1 MDDHISQGR
10 NPVSIAPYT
19 SPLTPHVSV
28 QLVNLVPLLFSCA
41 ALILA
46 FVGLFEWDVPL
57 TRFIR
62 SLNDF
67 HMDHLANPWLAQLSD
82 IGDRLGKGE
91 SLVILSLALLA
102 VGYGLK
108 HPLWKD
114 AGWQSLISHGLAA
127 LSANILKH
135 VIGRPRP
142 KFMHAGNIEF
152 SPVSGSGWDSF
163 PSGHAA
169 AAFAVAT
176 VLATKFPRAKWP
188 ILVMAAVIAAS
199 RIIRGSHYL
208 TDVAGGA
215 ALGCIMGMIAVHP
228 WREWYGSVGV
238 AVCRMTP
245 FFVATLALVWTI
257 VHLPTESWPFQQLL
271 WSGLVLTLVGLAGH
285 VLWTVQSSWCPGWL
299 SGALA
304 RGLVGLG
311 LGMTAGSLFVTAAVF
326 LVCVAHWLDER
337 PRQTEN
343 GAEGHVGARAVMVEG
358 LFVAAMLLVLGASYA
373 LKGIVPM

>member
-1 MDDHISQGR
+1 MGEHISQDR
-10 NPVSIAPYT
+10 DPVSIAPHP

-28 QLVNLVPLLFSCA
+28 RLRSLVPLLFSIA
-41 ALILA
+41 ALILT

-57 TRFIR
+57 TRFVR
-62 SLNDF
+62 SLYPPPGSEP
-67 HMDHLANPWLAQLSD
+67 NPWLIQFSN

-108 HPLWKD
+108 HPRWKD
-114 AGWQSLISHGLAA
+114 AGWQSLIAHGLAA

-135 VIGRPRP
+135 AIGRPRP
-142 KFMHAGNIEF
+142 KFMHAGNLEL

-176 VLATKFPRAKWP
+176 LLAVRFPRVRWP
-188 ILVMAAVIAAS
+188 ILAAAVAIAAS
-199 RIIRGSHYL
+199 RVIRGSHYL
-208 TDVAGGA
+208 TDVAGGT
-215 ALGCIMGMIAVHP
+215 ALGCIMGMVAAYS
-228 WREWYGSVGV
+228 WREWRPAIGM

-245 FFVATLALVWTI
+245 FFVATLVFVWTI
-257 VHLPTESWPFQQLL
+257 VHLPSEVWPFQLL
-271 WSGLVLTLVGLAGH
+271 VWGGLLLALAGLVGH
-285 VLWTVQSSWCPGWL
+285 VLWRVRWSRCPAWL
-299 SGALA
+299 SGSLA

-311 LGMTAGSLFVTAAVF
+311 LGMTTGSSFVTVIVL
-326 LVCVAHWLDER
+326 LVCVAHWVDGLLG
-337 PRQTEN
+337 Q
-343 GAEGHVGARAVMVEG
+343 AESMSEGLGVWPAMAEG
-358 LFVAAMLLVLGASYA
+358 LFVAATLLVLVASYA

>member
-1 MDDHISQGR
+1 MALSR
-10 NPVSIAPYT
+10 FTPVAAF
-19 SPLTPHVSV
+19 LLSV
-28 QLVNLVPLLFSCA
+28 C

-62 SLNDF
+62 SLNDV
-67 HMDHLANPWLAQLSD
+67 HRDHLANPWLAQLSD
-82 IGDRLGKGE
+82 VGDRLGKGE
-91 SLVILSLALLA
+91 SLVILSLVLLA

-108 HPLWKD
+108 HPQWKD
-114 AGWQSLISHGLAA
+114 AGWQSLMAHGLAA
-127 LSANILKH
+127 LCANILKH
-135 VIGRPRP
+135 AIGRPRP
-142 KFMHAGNIEF
+142 KFMHAGNLDL

-169 AAFAVAT
+169 AALAVAT
-176 VLATKFPRAKWP
+176 VLAARFPRVRWP
-188 ILVMAAVIAAS
+188 ILVVAVVIAMS

-215 ALGCIMGMIAVHP
+215 ALGCVMGVVAAHP
-228 WREWYGSVGV
+228 WREWRSSIAV

-245 FFVATLALVWTI
+245 LFVATLALVWTI
-257 VHLPTESWPFQQLL
+257 VHLPSETWPSQQLL
-271 WSGLVLTLVGLAGH
+271 WGGLVLTLAGLVGH
-285 VLWTVQSSWCPGWL
+285 VLWTVQLPWCPDWL
-299 SGALA
+299 SGSLA

-311 LGMTAGSLFVTAAVF
+311 LGMTAGSPFVTTAVL
-326 LVCVAHWLDER
+326 LVCVAHWLDGLPGQSESMA
-337 PRQTEN
+337 N
-343 GAEGHVGARAVMVEG
+343 GHVGVWGAMAEG

>member
-1 MDDHISQGR
+1 MAFPRLTTHSSR
-10 NPVSIAPYT
+10 FTPVFAVLLSI
-19 SPLTPHVSV
+19 
-28 QLVNLVPLLFSCA
+28 C

-62 SLNDF
+62 SLNDV
-67 HMDHLANPWLAQLSD
+67 HMDHLANPWLARLSD

-91 SLVILSLALLA
+91 SLVILSLVLLA

-108 HPLWKD
+108 HPQWKD
-114 AGWQSLISHGLAA
+114 AGWRSLIAHGLAA
-127 LSANILKH
+127 ATANILKH

-142 KFMHAGNIEF
+142 KFMHAGNLEL
-152 SPVSGSGWDSF
+152 SPASGSGWDSF

-169 AAFAVAT
+169 ASFAVGT
-176 VLATKFPRAKWP
+176 VLAMKFPRARWP
-188 ILVMAAVIAAS
+188 ILAVAAAIAAS

-215 ALGCIMGMIAVHP
+215 ALGCFMGVIAAHP
-228 WREWYGSVGV
+228 WREWRSSAGL
-238 AVCRMTP
+238 AVMWMTP

-257 VHLPTESWPFQQLL
+257 GHLPSEAWPFQQLV
-271 WSGLVLTLVGLAGH
+271 WGGLLLTLVGLLGH
-285 VLWTVQSSWCPGWL
+285 VLWSVHSSWRPVWL
-299 SGALA
+299 SGPLA

-311 LGMTAGSLFVTAAVF
+311 LGMTTGSLFVTTIVL
-326 LVCVAHWLDER
+326 LVCAAYWLEGF
-337 PRQTEN
+337 PGQIESLA
-343 GAEGHVGARAVMVEG
+343 GGHVGLRTAMAEG

>member
-1 MDDHISQGR
+1 MGDHSSQGR
-10 NPVSIAPYT
+10 NPVSIAPY
-19 SPLTPHVSV
+19 SPPLTPHVSV
-28 QLVNLVPLLFSCA
+28 QLVSLVPLLFSCA

-62 SLNDF
+62 SLNDL

-114 AGWQSLISHGLAA
+114 AGWQSLVAHGLAA

-135 VIGRPRP
+135 AIGRPRP

-188 ILVMAAVIAAS
+188 ILATAVVIAAS

-228 WREWYGSVGV
+228 WREWYASVGV

-271 WSGLVLTLVGLAGH
+271 WSGLVLTLVGLVGH

-311 LGMTAGSLFVTAAVF
+311 LGMTAGSLFVTVAVL

-337 PRQTEN
+337 PRHAESM
-343 GAEGHVGARAVMVEG
+343 AEGHVGLRTAMAEG
-358 LFVAAMLLVLGASYA
+358 LFVAAILLVLGASYA

>member
-1 MDDHISQGR
+1 MALPRFAIRDSR
-10 NPVSIAPYT
+10 FTPVAAV
-19 SPLTPHVSV
+19 LLSV
-28 QLVNLVPLLFSCA
+28 C

-57 TRFIR
+57 TKFVR

-108 HPLWKD
+108 HPQWKD
-114 AGWQSLISHGLAA
+114 AGWQSLIAHGLAA

-135 VIGRPRP
+135 AIGRPRP
-142 KFMHAGNIEF
+142 KFMHAGNLEF
-152 SPVSGSGWDSF
+152 SPVTGSGWDSF

-169 AAFAVAT
+169 AAFAVAI
-176 VLATKFPRAKWP
+176 VLATKFPRVRWP
-188 ILVMAAVIAAS
+188 ILAMAVAIAAS

-215 ALGCIMGMIAVHP
+215 ALGCVMGMIAAHP
-228 WREWYGSVGV
+228 WREWRSSVGM

-257 VHLPTESWPFQQLL
+257 VHLPSEAWPLQQLL
-271 WSGLVLTLVGLAGH
+271 WGGLLLTLAGLVGH
-285 VLWTVQSSWCPGWL
+285 VLWSVQSSWRPVWL
-299 SGALA
+299 SGPLA

-311 LGMTAGSLFVTAAVF
+311 LGMTTGSLFVTTVVL
-326 LVCVAHWLDER
+326 LVCAAHWLDRLPGRLSPWWRVMWGYGR
-337 PRQTEN
+337 PWRRVCSSRPYCWCW
-343 GAEGHVGARAVMVEG
+343 GRVM
-358 LFVAAMLLVLGASYA
+358 
-373 LKGIVPM
+373 P

>member
-1 MDDHISQGR
+1 MR
-10 NPVSIAPYT
+10 VR
-19 SPLTPHVSV
+19 
-28 QLVNLVPLLFSCA
+28 LVPLLFSCT

-62 SLNDF
+62 SLNDL

-108 HPLWKD
+108 HPPWKD
-114 AGWQSLISHGLAA
+114 AGWQSLIAHGLAA

-135 VIGRPRP
+135 AIGRPRP
-142 KFMHAGNIEF
+142 KFMHAGNLDL

-176 VLATKFPRAKWP
+176 VLATKFPRARWF
-188 ILVMAAVIAAS
+188 IIATAVAIAVS
-199 RIIRGSHYL
+199 RVIRGSHYL

-215 ALGCIMGMIAVHP
+215 ALGCLMGMIAAHP
-228 WREWYGSVGV
+228 WREWRASVGIIV
-238 AVCRMTP
+238 SRMTP

-257 VHLPTESWPFQQLL
+257 VHLPSEAWPFQQLL
-271 WSGLVLTLVGLAGH
+271 WGGLLLTLVGLVGH
-285 VLWTVQSSWCPGWL
+285 VLWSMQSSWRPSWL
-299 SGALA
+299 SGSLA

-311 LGMTAGSLFVTAAVF
+311 LGMTTGSPFVTVIVL
-326 LVCVAHWLDER
+326 LVCVAHWVDGLLGQVESM
-337 PRQTEN
+337 
-343 GAEGHVGARAVMVEG
+343 AEGQLGVWPAMAEG
-358 LFVAAMLLVLGASYA
+358 LFVAATLLVLVASYE